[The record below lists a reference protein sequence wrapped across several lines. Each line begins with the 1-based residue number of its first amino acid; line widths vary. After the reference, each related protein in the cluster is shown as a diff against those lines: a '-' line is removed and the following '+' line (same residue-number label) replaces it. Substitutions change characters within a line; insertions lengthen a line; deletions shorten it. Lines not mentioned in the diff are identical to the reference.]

1 MERPRGLFLIH
12 SMILAWLLCAQ
23 VTKADHNQSKLHLTG
38 RGRVTFGDRGA
49 AAEFERQKAEVAKDL
64 KAVEQQIIEKKKLIE
79 EKEYAYQQFIKEK
92 LMIEEKLMIKEKLIN
107 DKVGRKI
114 FEEDAKVRQ
123 IEMEKKREQREYIQG

>member
-1 MERPRGLFLIH
+1 M
-12 SMILAWLLCAQ
+12 A
-23 VTKADHNQSKLHLTG
+23 KA
-38 RGRVTFGDRGA
+38 
-49 AAEFERQKAEVAKDL
+49 L
-64 KAVEQQIIEKKKLIE
+64 KEVEQQIIEKKKLIE

-123 IEMEKKREQREYIQG
+123 IEMEKKREQREYIQGMGRHFSQISRSNTIRTYRVKL